1 MVSVVEAMA
10 VAGAALVLT
19 ILIPAESRDATTSP
33 SGVRVLQV
41 ALPKGP
47 VTLAYGDGMADG
59 KKSIAGTGEMIHFSA
74 PADKNS
80 LTGIALHGARYG
92 NPQPPKEDAK
102 VYVLA
107 DDGTTVL
114 HTEAIPY
121 ARFERGESKWNELKF
136 QKPVQVPKAFW
147 IVVDFDAAATKG
159 VYVSYD
165 TSTGGEHSRTGLP
178 GKESKPAPFRGD
190 WMIRAYLAE

>member
-1 MVSVVEAMA
+1 M
-10 VAGAALVLT
+10 LT
-19 ILIPAESRDATTSP
+19 FFIPADSRDATTP
-33 SGVRVLQV
+33 PTGAPFVQV
-41 ALPKGP
+41 ALAKGP
-47 VTLAYGDGMADG
+47 VTLAYGDGTADG
-59 KKSIAGTGEMIHFSA
+59 KKSIAGTGEMIRFAA

-92 NPQPPKEDAK
+92 NPQPPKENAK

-136 QKPVQVPKAFW
+136 QKAVEVPKTFW
-147 IVVDFDAAATKG
+147 IVVDLAAAATKG

-178 GKESKPAPFRGD
+178 GKEAKPTPFGGD
-190 WMIRAYLAE
+190 WMIRAYIAE